1 MKIALTFDDG
11 PHPIYTQQILTLLA
25 KYEIAA
31 TFFLIGENVKTSP
44 DLVKQIYENGH
55 EIGNHTYSHLKLAKS
70 DVQTLQKELRATD
83 HAVFEIIGE
92 HPHLFRP
99 PEGFCNKQL
108 AKCSADW
115 GYKVILWNIDT
126 KDWAHTPADKIV
138 RYVKSNVKSGDIL
151 LFHDYI
157 AKDSPTL
164 ASLEVLI
171 PYLLEEG
178 FQFVTVSELL
188 RNKA

>member
-11 PHPIYTQQILTLLA
+11 PHPIHTPKILALLE
-25 KYEIAA
+25 KYNVSA

-55 EIGNHTYSHLKLAKS
+55 EIGNHTYSHLKLSAS
-70 DVQTLQKELRATD
+70 DEATLRKELSDTD
-83 HAVFEIIGE
+83 HAIFEIIGA
-92 HPHLFRP
+92 HPQLFRP

-126 KDWAHTPADKIV
+126 RDWAHTPVSKIV
-138 RYVKSNVKSGDIL
+138 RYVKTNVKSGDIL

-157 AKDSPTL
+157 AKDSPTVE
-164 ASLEVLI
+164 SLEILI
-171 PYLLEEG
+171 PHLLEQG
-178 FQFVTVSELL
+178 YQFVTVSELL
-188 RNKA
+188 RKEA